1 MKRHPDLQQLSSEHH
16 RALVIAQRL
25 INACAAVGVDAGADA
40 ELLQQAKKFVADDM
54 EPHFRWEEEALL
66 PALAAVGE
74 RELVAKT
81 VDEHA
86 ELRALA
92 ARLDEPLAQARFGEL
107 LKQHVRFEERT
118 LFEAVQ
124 GRLNADVL
132 KAIGEYRG

>member
-16 RALVIAQRL
+16 GALVIAQRL
-25 INACAAVGVDAGADA
+25 INACAATGPDA
-40 ELLQQAKKFVADDM
+40 ELLQQAAQFVADEM

-66 PALAAVGE
+66 PALAAAGE
-74 RELVAKT
+74 QELVAKT

-118 LFEAVQ
+118 LFETAQ
-124 GRLNADVL
+124 DKLGAATLNA
-132 KAIGEYRG
+132 IGAYCR